1 VLMTNGVDVTGVAH
15 AGRTIPASIRRA
27 LIERDPHC
35 VVPGCDVRD
44 GLEIDHV
51 LPVVEHGPTK
61 LDNLAR
67 LCHWHHY
74 LKTHQGHLLEHQG
87 DHWSWSP
94 PREPGSRRD
103 SDAPPGSKS
112 ETQPR
117 LAIE

>member
-1 VLMTNGVDVTGVAH
+1 MREGPF
-15 AGRTIPASIRRA
+15 RPPIRRA

-51 LPVVEHGPTK
+51 IPVIERGPTK

-74 LKTHQGHLLEHQG
+74 LKTHQGHLLTHQA
-87 DHWSWSP
+87 DHWTWSP
-94 PREPGSRRD
+94 PQSQVGQSEADRMPAAGGELATP
-103 SDAPPGSKS
+103 DASKS
-112 ETQPR
+112 ENQPR